1 MSQVIVKGITQKGKN
16 RVREHGPLW
25 NVISYDKEKILLESI
40 QTGYLKWGFD
50 PDFEEVQ

>member
-16 RVREHGPLW
+16 RVKEHGSFW
-25 NVISYDKEKILLESI
+25 NIISTEKERVLLESI